1 MVKHRVIGGILSAV
15 AFLVLGLARSE
26 TTSEVVLGDVPGPPS
41 IRTVAI
47 LQDEAAAR
55 LDRAGVISAMAVDP
69 SGTLLA
75 TCGDDHLLR
84 IWDVKSLEL
93 LGRGVGHTDWVRA
106 VVFVP
111 PGSELVTAGQDGRIL
126 LWGLQRSQE
135 GWNLS
140 PPVALDRWQEAI
152 FVLAVCPAGQR
163 LVAGGFEGKLV
174 VFDLTA
180 KKPLAPLQGP
190 GRDLRVAQFSPS
202 GDLLAVAG
210 RQGTIR
216 LWKTNTWELL
226 GDLAGHH
233 RRVRALVFSPDGN
246 QLASAG
252 EDHRLIIWDVQTV
265 TQVNQ
270 ITLTTPA
277 TAICWCGPNRL
288 AIGSTDNIIRLIQL
302 PGGNTLAM
310 LAGHT
315 GTVSCLLW
323 QAEADRLLSGSFDT
337 TIRFWFLG
345 TVESIAMSPR

>member
-1 MVKHRVIGGILSAV
+1 MVKHSGIGGIVLAV
-15 AFLVLGLARSE
+15 AFLVLGIARSE
-26 TTSEVVLGDVPGPPS
+26 TTSEVAFGDLPGPAS

-69 SGTLLA
+69 SGTFLA

-84 IWDVKSLEL
+84 IWEVKSLEL
-93 LGRGVGHTDWVRA
+93 LARGVGHTDWIRA

-111 PGSELVTAGQDGRIL
+111 PGRELITAGQDGRIL
-126 LWGLQRSQE
+126 LWELQHSQE

-152 FVLAVCPAGQR
+152 FALAICPAGQK

-180 KKPLAPLQGP
+180 KKPLAHLQGP
-190 GRDLRVAQFSPS
+190 GGDLRVAQFSPT
-202 GDLLAVAG
+202 GNLLAVAG

-216 LWKTNTWELL
+216 LWKTTSWELL

-233 RRVRALVFSPDGN
+233 RRVRALVFSPDGK

-252 EDHRLIIWDVQTV
+252 EDRRLIIWDVQTV
-265 TQVNQ
+265 TQVNRL
-270 ITLTTPA
+270 TLASPA
-277 TAICWCGPNRL
+277 TSICWCGSNRL
-288 AIGSTDNIIRLIQL
+288 AIGSTDNTIRLIQL
-302 PGGNTLAM
+302 SGGETLAT
-310 LAGHT
+310 LTGHT
-315 GTVSCLLW
+315 GTVSCLFW
-323 QAEADRLLSGSFDT
+323 QGEADRLLSGSFDT
-337 TIRFWFLG
+337 TIRFWSLG
-345 TVESIAMSPR
+345 SVESIAMNPR